1 MKNKFNLFAY
11 GLISL
16 ALVGGIF
23 LSVKSVNQSQD
34 TRSSAAGEEAPNI
47 EEIIDGVCGSANGKS
62 LEIAPSDEESCEV
75 GAINWYDSEAT
86 DGDYNWTCI
95 GTAEGKVDDCTA
107 SVKKSE

>member
-34 TRSSAAGEEAPNI
+34 TRSSAAGEENPNTK
-47 EEIIDGVCGSANGKS
+47 EIINGVCGSANGKS
-62 LEIAPSDEESCEV
+62 LEVLPSDEESCAV
-75 GAINWYDSEAT
+75 GAINWYDSEGA
-86 DGDYNWTCI
+86 DGKYNWSCI
-95 GTAEGKVDDCTA
+95 GTAEGEVDNCTA